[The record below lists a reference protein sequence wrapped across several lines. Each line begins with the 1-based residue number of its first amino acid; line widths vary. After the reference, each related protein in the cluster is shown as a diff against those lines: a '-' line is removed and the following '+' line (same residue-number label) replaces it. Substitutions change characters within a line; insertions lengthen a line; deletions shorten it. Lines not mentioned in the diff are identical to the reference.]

1 MLVTQKIEQWTESH
15 HPAWLDIL
23 RICLGLFLCAQGL
36 AFINDIWALQQVLHK
51 INLNWDA
58 FYLAHIIA
66 IAHIIGGFLIC
77 IGLFTRIVI
86 FFQLPILI
94 GAIIFMWPGYDY
106 STLNQQVPLS
116 IFYIWSGADNS
127 NFSLEWWLAVVTF
140 VLLLVCWVFDSGPW
154 SVDRFLENYERT

>member
-1 MLVTQKIEQWTESH
+1 MLFTQKIDRWTGNH

-23 RICLGLFLCAQGL
+23 RIFLGIFLCAQGF
-36 AFINDIWALQQVLHK
+36 AFINDIWALQQVLHN

-66 IAHIIGGFLIC
+66 FTHIIGGLLIA

-86 FFQLPILI
+86 FFQLPILL

-106 STLNQQVPLS
+106 SNVNQQVPLG
-116 IFYIWSGADNS
+116 IFYIWSGADTS
-127 NFSLEWWLAVVTF
+127 SFSWEWWLAVITF
-140 VLLLVCWVFDSGPW
+140 IWLVVCWVFDSGPW
-154 SVDRFLENYERT
+154 SVDRWLEDYQNS

>member
-66 IAHIIGGFLIC
+66 FAHIIGGFLIT

-86 FFQLPILI
+86 FFQLPILV
-94 GAIIFMWPGYDY
+94 GAIIFMWPGYDS

-127 NFSLEWWLAVVTF
+127 SFSLEWWLVVTTF

-154 SVDRFLENYERT
+154 SVDRFLEKYERT